1 MSTPALRWP
10 NVMAGLRDGAA
21 DELVRAEM
29 HLESVVFS
37 ARRMTETE
45 RLLKVT
51 TALASVQKALRF
63 LENAGAQTRPQQR
76 KES

>member
-1 MSTPALRWP
+1 MSTPVLRWP
-10 NVMAGLRDGAA
+10 NVMASLRDGAA

-29 HLESVVFS
+29 QLEALAFS
-37 ARRMTETE
+37 PRRMTENE
-45 RLLKVT
+45 KLLNVT